1 MNDRLTRRSD
11 ERVSLLVTDDDH
23 RMRRLLRLNLEQ
35 AGYRVTT
42 AEDGSTAIDLV
53 ELDPPELIL
62 LDIMM
67 PGIDG
72 FTCLERL
79 REFSNVPVILLTA
92 KGEERDKVRGLDLGA
107 DDYLTKPFGPA
118 EMLARVRAVLR
129 RRHPSEEASP
139 ELVVGDL
146 TINLLRRRVILH
158 GHEIRLTP
166 TEYKLL
172 YELATNPGRVMLHS
186 DLLSRVWGSEYRD
199 EIDYLWTYVR
209 YLRNK
214 IEPDPGH
221 PRYILSDPGVGYL
234 LSAEWDFFGLVVV
247 CQTACHVIR

>member
-1 MNDRLTRRSD
+1 MNGRLTRRQD
-11 ERVSLLVTDDDH
+11 DRPCILVIDDDH

-35 AGYRVTT
+35 SGYGVVT
-42 AEDGSTAIDLV
+42 AEDAPAALDLA
-53 ELDPPELIL
+53 ELDPPDLIL

-67 PGIDG
+67 PGMDG

-79 REFSNVPVILLTA
+79 REFSDVPVILLTA

-129 RRHPSEEASP
+129 RKQPSEESAAV
-139 ELVVGDL
+139 LVVGDL
-146 TINLLRRRVILH
+146 TINLARRRVIRD
-158 GHEIRLTP
+158 GEEIHLTP

-172 YELATNPGRVMLHS
+172 YELATNPGRVMLHG

-199 EIDYLWTYVR
+199 EVDYLWTYVR
-209 YLRNK
+209 YLRSK
-214 IEPDPGH
+214 IEPDPSH
-221 PRYILSDPGVGYL
+221 PRYILSEPGVGYL
-234 LSAEWDFFGLVVV
+234 LAAE
-247 CQTACHVIR
+247 